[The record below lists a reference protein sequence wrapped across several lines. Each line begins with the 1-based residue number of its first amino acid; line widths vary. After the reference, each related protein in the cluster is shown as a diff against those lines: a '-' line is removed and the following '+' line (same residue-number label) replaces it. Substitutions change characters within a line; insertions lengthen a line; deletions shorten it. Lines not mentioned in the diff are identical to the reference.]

1 MGLQELYIE
10 IDGNYKDIMERL
22 VTETRVR
29 KFVLLFLEDDS
40 YKNFLKAMEE
50 ENVQEA
56 FRAIHTL
63 KGVCMNLGFQ
73 GMYFLVNDM
82 TELLRGNA
90 LEEGKKRLP
99 QLQEVY
105 ENHVRAI
112 EKYRREEA

>member
-1 MGLQELYIE
+1 MGLQELYTEIE
-10 IDGNYKDIMERL
+10 GNYKDIMERL

-40 YKNFLKAMEE
+40 YENFLKAMEE
-50 ENVQEA
+50 ENVSEA

-63 KGVCMNLGFQ
+63 KGVCLNLGFQ
-73 GMYFLVNDM
+73 GMYPVVSDM

-90 LEEGKKRLP
+90 MEEGKKKLP
-99 QLQEVY
+99 ELQKIY

-112 EKYRREEA
+112 EKYRRDGE